1 MQTHTSTYKIHF
13 IAATCI
19 ALLGPIPAVAASLLA
34 SAQSFAVLGHETVT
48 NAHSAPNPS
57 TRVYGDLGVTPG
69 SSVTGFYPDGA
80 VSGGAIHI
88 NDGIAQL
95 ALADTLSAYTTLAGL
110 PSVANLTGH
119 ALGSLGYQSLTP
131 GVYHFDSSAQ
141 LTGNLVLD
149 FTGNPNGTFVFQ
161 IGSSLTAAS
170 DSSLQVLNGNSNS
183 GVYWQVGSS
192 ATLGLDSQFAG
203 NILALASVSLDP
215 RAQILCGRAFAIT
228 GAVTLT
234 DNLISSNC
242 SAEAFGHQRFDFGSQ
257 GFSGE
262 LATAVPEPSAL
273 LLLTLGAAGL
283 AAFRFNKTGR

>member
-1 MQTHTSTYKIHF
+1 MQTHTHKHQMHL
-13 IAATCI
+13 IAATCM
-19 ALLGPIPAVAASLLA
+19 ALLGPLPAVAASLLG

-48 NAHSAPNPS
+48 NAHSAPNPG
-57 TRVYGDLGVTPG
+57 TQIYGDLGVTPG
-69 SSVTGFYPDGA
+69 SSVTGFYPDGV
-80 VSGGAIHI
+80 VSGGSIHI

-95 ALADTLSAYTTLAGL
+95 ALADTLSAYTTLANL
-110 PSVANLTGH
+110 PSVANLSGH
-119 ALGSLGYQSLTP
+119 VLGSLGYESLTP

-161 IGSSLTAAS
+161 IGSSLTTAS
-170 DSSLQVLNGNSNS
+170 DSAVQVINGNSNS

-192 ATLGLDSQFAG
+192 ATLGVDSQFAG

-234 DNLISSNC
+234 DNLISNNC
-242 SAEAFGHQRFDFGSQ
+242 SAEAFGHNRFDFGSQ
-257 GFSGE
+257 GYSGE
-262 LATAVPEPSAL
+262 LVAVVPEPSTFL
-273 LLLTLGAAGL
+273 LLALGVAGL
-283 AAFRFNKTGR
+283 AAFRFGKTKR